1 MRMGLQVSADRG
13 RYATKVEK
21 LQADARWADEAGL
34 DSVWTPQIPDEFDVM
49 TAATLIGAATSRIE
63 VGTAIVPLQPRH
75 PIVLAQQALSN
86 QAVCEGRFTLGLG
99 VSHHWIIQDMLGL
112 PYERQVTAMRCT
124 LDVLDQALAGPGMV
138 KVDNELFTIRNPL
151 DITDIAP
158 TPVMIAALGPVML
171 KLAGERAA
179 GTTLWLA
186 DERTIGSHVVPT
198 ITKAADAA
206 GRPAPR
212 ILAGVP
218 VCLCRDDEIDA
229 AIART
234 NRTLS
239 EVEASPNYVKLMEH
253 GDAQNIGD
261 VLVCGSE
268 ATMEKRLR
276 SFADAGLTDFNAR
289 IVPLGEGRD
298 ELKASAERT
307 RAVPRRG
314 RALAAGLRFPSDS
327 AGAVGDDAARQE
339 VPQLSGGVLAVRRLF
354 APADGVGV
362 GGIEHDRRQDDA
374 GHLGVV
380 QAGADVPRLGGLV
393 AALSRGASR
402 GGRRPGRP
410 RSGGRSAT
418 GGRTRPSRAWGCSS
432 TRVPWARAGTCGSTR
447 RRSSAAVRGACSGGR
462 VAPPGGPPSRGSPRR
477 RGPAGARACRQS
489 TGRSCAAIG
498 RSGPPPP
505 GR

>member
-1 MRMGLQVSADRG
+1 M
-13 RYATKVEK
+13 
-21 LQADARWADEAGL
+21 
-34 DSVWTPQIPDEFDVM
+34 
-49 TAATLIGAATSRIE
+49 
-63 VGTAIVPLQPRH
+63 
-75 PIVLAQQALSN
+75 
-86 QAVCEGRFTLGLG
+86 
-99 VSHHWIIQDMLGL
+99 
-112 PYERQVTAMRCT
+112 
-124 LDVLDQALAGPGMV
+124 
-138 KVDNELFTIRNPL
+138 DNELFTIRNPL

-198 ITKAADAA
+198 ITKAAEAA

-298 ELKASAERT
+298 ELKSSAERT
-307 RAVPRRG
+307 REFLAAVAPSLRGLRSLSPQALG
-314 RALAAGLRFPSDS
+314 RA
-327 AGAVGDDAARQE
+327 
-339 VPQLSGGVLAVRRLF
+339 
-354 APADGVGV
+354 
-362 GGIEHDRRQDDA
+362 
-374 GHLGVV
+374 
-380 QAGADVPRLGGLV
+380 
-393 AALSRGASR
+393 
-402 GGRRPGRP
+402 
-410 RSGGRSAT
+410 T
-418 GGRTRPSRAWGCSS
+418 M
-432 TRVPWARAGTCGSTR
+432 
-447 RRSSAAVRGACSGGR
+447 
-462 VAPPGGPPSRGSPRR
+462 PPERKS
-477 RGPAGARACRQS
+477 Q
-489 TGRSCAAIG
+489 SCAAAWSP
-498 RSGPPPP
+498 SGGSSLPLIVLA
-505 GR
+505 